1 MQNSPLE
8 RSLLASP
15 IPEPTVSDLKKWLW
29 GSTSCNPLNPKA
41 DSQPYFD
48 FYSSKCLEYLTDG
61 GRNVFQRTH
70 ADVVNISDRIL
81 RGDSREDILAYVTS
95 FEAGCQTSYSRCYAE
110 HSVDLCA
117 TLLTMTDVGECTF
130 KLSMQDF
137 VAWTTGPL
145 RNALTS
151 HFVPTKSLGARDVK
165 LDGVFTAPNLT
176 RIGGIRILWTSNLAN
191 HLRLTEDD
199 TAVFIYHHASFLK
212 MYQSVGGTLYPSG
225 FVEETL
231 RTLALLFPQS
241 DRTVSSWLRSVD
253 DDRSGVDLMVA
264 KCGTLRSRDRRF
276 ERFLYWHDRLV
287 ILKQAFDDAKP
298 RKLSQW
304 WWDRRD
310 GVQWYTFWVAVL
322 VFALTLF
329 FGLVQSI
336 EGGMQV
342 YLSYKSM
349 Q

>member
-1 MQNSPLE
+1 M
-8 RSLLASP
+8 
-15 IPEPTVSDLKKWLW
+15 T
-29 GSTSCNPLNPKA
+29 
-41 DSQPYFD
+41 
-48 FYSSKCLEYLTDG
+48 
-61 GRNVFQRTH
+61 
-70 ADVVNISDRIL
+70 
-81 RGDSREDILAYVTS
+81 
-95 FEAGCQTSYSRCYAE
+95 YSRCYAE

-117 TLLTMTDVGECTF
+117 TLLTMADVGGCTF

-137 VAWTTGPL
+137 VAWSTGRL
-145 RNALTS
+145 HDTLIL
-151 HFVPTKSLGARDVK
+151 HFIAKRSLEARDVK
-165 LDGVFTAPNLT
+165 LDGVFTGPNLAC
-176 RIGGIRILWTSNLAN
+176 IGGIKIFWTNNLAN

-241 DRTVSSWLRSVD
+241 DRIVSSWLRLAGD
-253 DDRSGVDLMVA
+253 DGRSGVVDLTVA
-264 KCGTLRSRDRRF
+264 KCGTLRSRDRRL

-287 ILKQAFDDAKP
+287 NLKQAFDDAKP
-298 RKLSQW
+298 RTLSQW

-322 VFALTLF
+322 VFASTLF

-336 EGGMQV
+336 EGAMEV
-342 YLSYKSM
+342 HLSYKSM

>member
-15 IPEPTVSDLKKWLW
+15 IPKPIVSDLKKWLW
-29 GSTSCNPLNPKA
+29 GAINLKA

-48 FYSSKCLEYLTDG
+48 FYSSKCLEYLADG

-70 ADVVNISDRIL
+70 ADVVKISDRIL
-81 RGDSREDILAYVTS
+81 RGDAREDILAYVTS
-95 FEAGCQTSYSRCYAE
+95 LEENGCQKSYSRCYAE

-117 TLLTMTDVGECTF
+117 TLLTMTDIGECNF

-137 VAWTTGPL
+137 VTWTTGPL
-145 RNALTS
+145 RHALTS
-151 HFVPTKSLGARDVK
+151 HFVLTRTLEARDMR
-165 LDGVFTAPNLT
+165 LDGVFNAPNLT

-212 MYQSVGGTLYPSG
+212 MYQSVSGTLYPNG

-241 DRTVSSWLRSVD
+241 DRTVSSWLRSAGD
-253 DDRSGVDLMVA
+253 DGRSGVVDLTVA

-298 RKLSQW
+298 RTLSQW

-336 EGGMQV
+336 EGAMQV